1 MEVND
6 IAGNQCHRWVCCY
19 LLGNPIVGS
28 NLSLLNQTLFTGMF
42 SSHSKLRNEYLI
54 NKQQNF
60 SKSKSSAIPCQ
71 SDAASLFLENL
82 VLSSRVLFTR
92 RLLECFQTMFEL
104 IKSLLWRRDYARNV
118 SQHTLYGVQHI
129 HINLTLIHCKFELIK
144 SQDRKERV
152 YVLVFVVINRN

>member
-1 MEVND
+1 M
-6 IAGNQCHRWVCCY
+6 I
-19 LLGNPIVGS
+19 LLEISATGEFAVICLEIRLLVVISRLDP
-28 NLSLLNQTLFTGMF
+28 LLNQTLFTGMF

-71 SDAASLFLENL
+71 SGAASLFLENL

-104 IKSLLWRRDYARNV
+104 IKSLL
-118 SQHTLYGVQHI
+118 
-129 HINLTLIHCKFELIK
+129 
-144 SQDRKERV
+144 
-152 YVLVFVVINRN
+152 